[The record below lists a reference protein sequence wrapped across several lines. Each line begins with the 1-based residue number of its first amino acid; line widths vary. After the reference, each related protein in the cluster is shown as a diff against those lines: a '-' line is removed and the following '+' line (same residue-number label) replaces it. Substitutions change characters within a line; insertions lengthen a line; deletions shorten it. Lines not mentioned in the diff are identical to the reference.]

1 MTLYT
6 WLLFLSTISILSAIP
21 GPNMVFVLNTRIN
34 QSLKET
40 LMSTVGC
47 LLGVLISITACCLTL
62 SFLSNLQTIFIKLIN
77 LFGIIYLFL
86 IGIKYLNHNSKNLN
100 NDKTSSLKTHG
111 NFFING
117 FFIAICNPKTILFI
131 ISFFPQF
138 INRNSP
144 LLSQYSILIFTF
156 VICEFSW
163 MLIYIWGGEKIKLL
177 IKKPKLFYI
186 FNKIIGAFFILFS
199 ISLIS
204 LKLT

>member
-6 WLLFLSTISILSAIP
+6 WLLFLSTISLLSAIP

-34 QSLKET
+34 QTLKET
-40 LMSTVGC
+40 LISTAGC

-62 SFLSNLQTIFIKLIN
+62 LFLSNLQTIFIKLIN
-77 LFGIIYLFL
+77 VFGIIYLFS
-86 IGIKYLNHNSKNLN
+86 IGIKHLNHNSKNLN
-100 NDKTSSLKTHG
+100 NDKISSFKTHG

-163 MLIYIWGGEKIKLL
+163 MLIYIWGGEKIKVL
-177 IKKPKLFYI
+177 IKKPKFFYL

-204 LKLT
+204 LNLT

>member
-6 WLLFLSTISILSAIP
+6 WLLFLSTISLLSAIP

-34 QSLKET
+34 QTLKET
-40 LMSTVGC
+40 LISTAGC

-62 SFLSNLQTIFIKLIN
+62 LFLSNLQTIFIKLIN
-77 LFGIIYLFL
+77 VFGIIYLFL
-86 IGIKYLNHNSKNLN
+86 IGIKHLNHNSKNLN
-100 NDKTSSLKTHG
+100 NDKIPSFKTHG

-163 MLIYIWGGEKIKLL
+163 MLIYIWGGEKIKVL
-177 IKKPKLFYI
+177 IK
-186 FNKIIGAFFILFS
+186 NQNSFIY
-199 ISLIS
+199 
-204 LKLT
+204 LTK

>member
-6 WLLFLSTISILSAIP
+6 WLLFLSTISFLSAIP

-34 QSLKET
+34 QTLKET
-40 LMSTVGC
+40 LMSAAGC

-62 SFLSNLQTIFIKLIN
+62 LFLSNLQTIFIKLIN

-86 IGIKYLNHNSKNLN
+86 IGIKHLNHNSKNLN
-100 NDKTSSLKTHG
+100 NDKISSFKTHG
-111 NFFING
+111 NLFING

-163 MLIYIWGGEKIKLL
+163 MLIYIWGGEKIKVL
-177 IKKPKLFYI
+177 IKKPKFFYL

-204 LKLT
+204 LNLT

>member
-6 WLLFLSTISILSAIP
+6 WLLFLSTISLLSAIP

-34 QSLKET
+34 QTLKET
-40 LMSTVGC
+40 LISTAGC

-62 SFLSNLQTIFIKLIN
+62 LFLSNLQTIFIKLIN

-86 IGIKYLNHNSKNLN
+86 IGIKHLNYNSKNLN
-100 NDKTSSLKTHG
+100 NDKISSFKTHG
-111 NFFING
+111 NLFING

-163 MLIYIWGGEKIKLL
+163 MLIYIWGGEKIKVL
-177 IKKPKLFYI
+177 IKKPKFFYL

-204 LKLT
+204 LNLT